1 MITKKRII
9 FLIFLV
15 LTQIIISCNSTKI
28 IRSESDKNYEIQKNE
43 INHEGIYVSKDTLYS
58 IDKNY
63 KNEITIRLLKLN
75 KDKTVQISNPY
86 TFKEG
91 ENKLNNI
98 NLTDWLFSE
107 TSYNYT
113 LKGESKLII
122 KCYAKRAKTCW
133 YCWGGPGRI
142 SEISEKFVINGDTLI
157 RLKKSNKNFRKKY
170 ILDRSLNINHKKIRI
185 GNACS

>member
-1 MITKKRII
+1 M
-9 FLIFLV
+9 FLV

-28 IRSESDKNYEIQKNE
+28 IDSEPGKNYEKQKNE
-43 INHEGIYVSKDTLYS
+43 INHDGIYVSKDTLYS

-63 KNEITIRLLKLN
+63 RNDVTIRLLKLN

-86 TFKEG
+86 TCREG
-91 ENKLNNI
+91 ENKLNNL

-107 TSYNYT
+107 TSYNFT

-122 KCYAKRAKTCW
+122 ECFAKRSKTCW
-133 YCWGGPGRI
+133 YCWGGPGRVN
-142 SEISEKFVINGDTLI
+142 EISENFKINGDTLI

-170 ILDRSLNINHKKIRI
+170 ILDRTLYNNHKKIRI
-185 GNACS
+185 GNACK